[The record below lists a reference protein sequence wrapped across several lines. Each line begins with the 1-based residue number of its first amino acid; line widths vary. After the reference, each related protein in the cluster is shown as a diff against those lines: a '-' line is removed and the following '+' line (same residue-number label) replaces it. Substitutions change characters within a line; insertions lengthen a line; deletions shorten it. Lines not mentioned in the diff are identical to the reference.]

1 VVLTG
6 STMAATATL
15 SVNPTNISFGS
26 VNLGSA
32 PTQTVTL
39 TNTGNSSVTI
49 SQINVSGAGFML
61 SGAGV
66 PVTLLPSQSVPVSVQ
81 FDPSVAGAVNG
92 SVSVVSNATGLSA
105 AVTLSGTGAAATA
118 HSVQISWTGS
128 SSTVAGYNVYR
139 TQTSGSGY
147 TLING
152 GLVSLDDYSDTTV
165 QSGQTYYY
173 VATAVDGSGNE
184 SAYSNEAQ
192 AIVP

>member
-1 VVLTG
+1 
-6 STMAATATL
+6 
-15 SVNPTNISFGS
+15 
-26 VNLGSA
+26 
-32 PTQTVTL
+32 
-39 TNTGNSSVTI
+39 
-49 SQINVSGAGFML
+49 ML

-66 PVTLLPSQSVPVSVQ
+66 PVTLTPSQSVPVSVQ
-81 FDPSVAGAVNG
+81 FDPSVAGAVSG
-92 SVSVVSNATGLSA
+92 SVSVVSNATGSPA
-105 AVTLSGTGAAATA
+105 AVTLSGSGVAATA
-118 HSVQISWTGS
+118 HSVQLNWTGS

-147 TLING
+147 ALINS
-152 GLVSLDDYSDTTV
+152 GLVSLDDYSDTSV